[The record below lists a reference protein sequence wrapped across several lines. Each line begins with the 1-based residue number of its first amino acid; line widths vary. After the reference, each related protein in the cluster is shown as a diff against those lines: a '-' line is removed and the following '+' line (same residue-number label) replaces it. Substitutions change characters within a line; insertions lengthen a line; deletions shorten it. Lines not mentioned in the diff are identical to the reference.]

1 MGDIALKREL
11 QILLDKF
18 KVLHDTDEMYTE
30 KVPLNDDEVMF
41 YTQKAKLILSLLVRK
56 LGSIYLLLHSTSCKQ
71 YPLLMLSVN
80 KVLHVIDLKVYIY
93 K

>member
-56 LGSIYLLLHSTSCKQ
+56 LGSICVGKIQADGRKPSETHKFIKKIQLL
-71 YPLLMLSVN
+71 
-80 KVLHVIDLKVYIY
+80 IDVM
-93 K
+93 